1 MKMLT
6 AATTASLLVLASPF
20 AMAQTQPAPSTTTPP
35 AATAPKTTT
44 APSDS
49 AQLAWYTHQAG
60 EVRASKLIGSTVR
73 NSANE
78 NIGDINE
85 VVLSK
90 DGRVAAVIVGVGGFL
105 GIGER
110 EVAISFDSLRM
121 AVDANNNA
129 VLTVNATKE
138 SLKNA
143 PQWQWTSATGS
154 GTTGTGSSKPN

>member
-1 MKMLT
+1 MKTLT
-6 AATTASLLVLASPF
+6 AAAAASLLVLASPLVL
-20 AMAQTQPAPSTTTPP
+20 AQTQPAPSTSTPP
-35 AATAPKTTT
+35 AATAPKT
-44 APSDS
+44 AGPAESM
-49 AQLAWYTHQAG
+49 QPAWYSHQAG

-73 NSANE
+73 NAANE

-121 AVDANNNA
+121 ASDSNHNA
-129 VLTVNATKE
+129 VLTVNATKD

-143 PQWQWTSATGS
+143 PEWQWTSATNS
-154 GTTGTGSSKPN
+154 GTTGTGSAKPN

>member
-1 MKMLT
+1 MKILF
-6 AATTASLLVLASPF
+6 AATTASLLMLASPL

-44 APSDS
+44 APAESK
-49 AQLAWYTHQAG
+49 LPMWYSHQAG
-60 EVRASKLIGSTVR
+60 EIRASKLIGSTVR
-73 NSANE
+73 NAANE
-78 NIGDINE
+78 SIGDINE

-90 DGRVAAVIVGVGGFL
+90 DGQVAAVIVGVGGFL

-121 AVDANNNA
+121 VADSNQNA
-129 VLTVNATKE
+129 VLTVNTTKE

-143 PQWQWTSATGS
+143 PEWQWTSATNS
-154 GTTGTGSSKPN
+154 GTTGTGTTKPN